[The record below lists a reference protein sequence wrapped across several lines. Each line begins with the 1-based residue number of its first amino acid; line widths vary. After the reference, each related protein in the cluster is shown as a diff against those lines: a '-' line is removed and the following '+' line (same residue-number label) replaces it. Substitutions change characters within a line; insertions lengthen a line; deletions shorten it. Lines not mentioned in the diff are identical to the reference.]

1 MDKPIDPNWTIKND
15 RQSVTVGINTRL
27 WILRQ
32 EDKIPTLIR
41 LGKEHSLLFW
51 KERWISYIPNKPI
64 TVISNDVLWN
74 EELRCWCYSKRM
86 IPMRFNDPKIIGI
99 AAEGIPK
106 LPKPKRNKKKN
117 T

>member
-1 MDKPIDPNWTIKND
+1 MEKSIIDPEWTIEND

-32 EDKIPTLIR
+32 EGKIPTLIR

-51 KERWISYIPNKPI
+51 KQRGVDYIPNKP
-64 TVISNDVLWN
+64 TKLISGDVFWD
-74 EELRCWCYSKRM
+74 EEQHCWCYSKRM
-86 IPMRFNDPKIIGI
+86 IPIRFNDPHIIGI

-106 LPKPKRNKKKN
+106 PEKIKKKS